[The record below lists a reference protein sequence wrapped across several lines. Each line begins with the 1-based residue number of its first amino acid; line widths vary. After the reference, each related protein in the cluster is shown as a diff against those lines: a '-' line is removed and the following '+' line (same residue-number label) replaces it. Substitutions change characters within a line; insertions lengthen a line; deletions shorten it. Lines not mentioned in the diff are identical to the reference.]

1 MKSPTLVFIGAALL
15 GIVSARAEDLPC
27 KEPFS
32 QTHAFSPTGSLRLD
46 NINGHVEVRAWDRN
60 EILVEG
66 EKSATSQE
74 VLNRIKV
81 EIKITEDDAIV
92 TVHLPK
98 RHEQWFDE
106 DENIRTRVTF
116 RVSIPA
122 TATIAK
128 ISCVNSGIDL
138 EGLRG
143 PVTAQ
148 SVNGGIRARG
158 LGGDARLHSVNGPV
172 SAAFATIAAGQKLSL
187 DTVNGG
193 VTVRLPKDAGL
204 TIHCSVLNGGVDC
217 ALPLKDENKGHHRLT
232 GTIGDGR
239 ATLKADSV
247 NGGIRIEGS

>member
-1 MKSPTLVFIGAALL
+1 MKIPALAFIGVALL
-15 GIVSARAEDLPC
+15 GVVTARADDYAC

-32 QTHAFSPTGSLRLD
+32 QTHAFSPTGTVRLD

-81 EIKITEDDAIV
+81 EITITDDQAEI

-98 RHEQWFDE
+98 RREEWFNG

-116 RVSIPA
+116 RVSVPA
-122 TATIAK
+122 TARIAK
-128 ISCVNSGIDL
+128 VTCVNSGITID
-138 EGLRG
+138 GMRG
-143 PVTAQ
+143 PVTAD
-148 SVNGGIRARG
+148 SVNGGITAHG
-158 LGGDARLHSVNGPV
+158 LGGDVHLHSVNGSV
-172 SAAFATIAAGQKLSL
+172 SAEFASIVAGQKLAL

-193 VTVRLPKDAGL
+193 IKIQLPRDAGL
-204 TIHCSVLNGGVDC
+204 SVHCSVVNGGIDC
-217 ALPLKDENKGHHRLT
+217 ALPLTDENKGHRRLT

-239 ATLKADSV
+239 ATLKAGSM